1 MVRRNLIEQLQSYRI
16 RWPEEAEMVDR
27 FLDFVQREPA
37 CFERSTAEGHV
48 TGSAWLVDPT
58 GTRVLLTHHAKLNAW
73 LQLGGHADGESDVLK
88 VAFTEARVD
97 IHLIPAR
104 PTDGEHFHYDVR
116 YALRALHTDHVVSAE
131 SHDLA
136 WVDVTNLT
144 THTTEHSMLRM
155 ARKWDLLREL
165 WLP

>member
-1 MVRRNLIEQLQSYRI
+1 
-16 RWPEEAEMVDR
+16 MVDR
-27 FLDFVQREPA
+27 FLDFVEREPS
-37 CFERSTAEGHV
+37 CFERSTTEGHV

-73 LQLGGHADGESDVLK
+73 LQLGGHADGETDVLK
-88 VAFTEARVD
+88 VAFTEAREESGISDIVAVTTEILDVD

-104 PTDGEHFHYDVR
+104 KTDAEHFHYDVR

-136 WVDVTNLT
+136 WVDVNDIS

-155 ARKWDLLREL
+155 ARKWQLLRDL